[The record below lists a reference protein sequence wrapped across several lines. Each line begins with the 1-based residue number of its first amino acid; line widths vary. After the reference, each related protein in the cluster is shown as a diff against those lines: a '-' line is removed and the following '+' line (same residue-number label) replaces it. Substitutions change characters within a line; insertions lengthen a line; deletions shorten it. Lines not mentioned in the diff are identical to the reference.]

1 MLVSDLMKNDVLS
14 VAPDTT
20 LADAARIMLA
30 QRVSGLPVLNDSGH
44 LVGVVTE
51 GDLLRRAELGTEG
64 EQPSWLKTFLVPS
77 RLAEDYVHTH
87 GRHVSEVMTEQ
98 PIFIAPG
105 TSLAEVAA
113 LMHNKH
119 IKRLPVLENGTLV
132 GVISRSN
139 LLAALSRKLIETA
152 AKSSDDSIGDY
163 ILAELKRERW
173 APKSGIRVHVQEKV
187 VTLEGVI
194 FNEAV
199 RPALRVAAAQG
210 YGQYSK
216 ASTQLHV
223 TGTADRLGYA
233 FAYGVG
239 SLDGPLKNDYQ
250 YQPGAAFD
258 QSAVI
263 PGANPAIR
271 DLGVYK
277 DDSLAVSRS
286 GLAKVS
292 YALSSTSKITFTSLV
307 SSYWND

>member
-1 MLVSDLMKNDVLS
+1 M
-14 VAPDTT
+14 
-20 LADAARIMLA
+20 
-30 QRVSGLPVLNDSGH
+30 
-44 LVGVVTE
+44 
-51 GDLLRRAELGTEG
+51 
-64 EQPSWLKTFLVPS
+64 
-77 RLAEDYVHTH
+77 HTH

-194 FNEAV
+194 FSDAEHKAV
-199 RPALRVAAAQG
+199 KVIAENAPGVAA
-210 YGQYSK
+210 
-216 ASTQLHV
+216 V
-223 TGTADRLGYA
+223 DDRLVYIDPGSGMA
-233 FAYGVG
+233 FPTA
-239 SLDGPLKNDYQ
+239 
-250 YQPGAAFD
+250 
-258 QSAVI
+258 
-263 PGANPAIR
+263 
-271 DLGVYK
+271 
-277 DDSLAVSRS
+277 
-286 GLAKVS
+286 
-292 YALSSTSKITFTSLV
+292 
-307 SSYWND
+307 